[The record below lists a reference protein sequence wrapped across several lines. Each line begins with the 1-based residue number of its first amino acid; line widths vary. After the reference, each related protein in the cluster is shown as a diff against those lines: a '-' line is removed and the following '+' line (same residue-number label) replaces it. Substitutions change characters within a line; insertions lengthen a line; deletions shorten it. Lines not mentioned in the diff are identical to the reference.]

1 MVIKGKLMDGA
12 DMENTFRRLAFEV
25 LESEGGAEDLALVG
39 IRTRGVP
46 TARRVAEEI
55 YKIEGKRVPLG
66 EFDITLYRDDL
77 ETLPDE
83 ARVLDSVI
91 DFDVTDKNVL
101 LCDDVIYTG
110 RTVRAAISALLELG
124 RPRSIKFLALIDR
137 GHRELPF
144 KADFTGKSVPSSRR
158 EGILVR
164 YRETDGE
171 NAVYICEK

>member
-1 MVIKGKLMDGA
+1 MLIKGKLMDGA

-25 LESEGGAEDLALVG
+25 LESEGGAENLALVG

-55 YKIEGKRVPLG
+55 FKIEGKKVPLG

-137 GHRELPF
+137 GHREFPF
-144 KADFTGKSVPSSRR
+144 KADFTGKSVPASRR

-171 NAVYICEK
+171 NAVYICDK

>member
-25 LESEGGAEDLALVG
+25 LESEGGAENLALVG

-55 YKIEGKRVPLG
+55 FKIEGKKVPLG

-164 YRETDGE
+164 DRETDGE
-171 NAVYICEK
+171 NAVYICDK

>member
-25 LESEGGAEDLALVG
+25 LESEGGAENLALVG

-55 YKIEGKRVPLG
+55 FKIEGKKVPLG

-101 LCDDVIYTG
+101 LCDDVMSDLFDVPL
-110 RTVRAAISALLELG
+110 TVSEHDGWYSLYGAH
-124 RPRSIKFLALIDR
+124 R
-137 GHRELPF
+137 G
-144 KADFTGKSVPSSRR
+144 
-158 EGILVR
+158 
-164 YRETDGE
+164 
-171 NAVYICEK
+171 

>member
-25 LESEGGAEDLALVG
+25 LESEGGAENLALVG

-55 YKIEGKRVPLG
+55 FKIEGKKVPLG

-110 RTVRAAISALLELG
+110 RTVRA
-124 RPRSIKFLALIDR
+124 
-137 GHRELPF
+137 
-144 KADFTGKSVPSSRR
+144 V
-158 EGILVR
+158 
-164 YRETDGE
+164 
-171 NAVYICEK
+171 

>member
-1 MVIKGKLMDGA
+1 MLIKGKLMDGA

-25 LESEGGAEDLALVG
+25 LESEGGAENLALVG

-137 GHRELPF
+137 GHREIPF
-144 KADFTGKSVPSSRR
+144 KADFTGKAVPSSRR

-171 NAVYICEK
+171 NAVYICDK